1 MKVLLYISCLFAFC
15 LSAQA
20 QGSCA
25 FKRTYTYTYTRQD
38 GRRGKV
44 KLKTRSDSLSVIQ
57 YYIGR
62 KKSDE
67 WLLKCPVYQFQCG
80 DINGDGL
87 PEIAVGVV
95 KSTRYSHFEA
105 RRLHIFKLYDEAV
118 IRPLWLGSRMSHEL
132 IDFYIEN
139 SDRGTFIRTT
149 ERSTSG
155 ELLEIRYKTAGFG
168 LKFEEYVKTTTK
180 P

>member
-1 MKVLLYISCLFAFC
+1 MKVLLYISCLLAFC

-20 QGSCA
+20 QGSYA
-25 FKRTYTYTYTRQD
+25 FKRTYTYTRRD

-67 WLLKCPVYQFQCG
+67 WRLKCPVYQFECG

-95 KSTRYSHFEA
+95 KSTRYSRFEA
-105 RRLHIFKLYDEAV
+105 RRLHIFKLYNEAV
-118 IRPLWLGSRMSHEL
+118 IRPLWLGSRTSHEL
-132 IDFYIEN
+132 LDFHIE
-139 SDRGTFIRTT
+139 SLDRGTFIRTT

-155 ELLEIRYKTAGFG
+155 EQIEIRYKTAGFG